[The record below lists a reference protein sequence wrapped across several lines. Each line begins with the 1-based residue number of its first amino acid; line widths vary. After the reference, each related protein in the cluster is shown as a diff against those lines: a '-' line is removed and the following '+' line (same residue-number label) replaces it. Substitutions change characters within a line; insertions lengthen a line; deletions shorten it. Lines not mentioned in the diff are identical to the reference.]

1 MKILKKITA
10 AIIICIMA
18 MSLIG
23 CHPKDEIA
31 VTIDGQKYT
40 SAYYMAALLNAYT
53 EAQNLVYNDLSE
65 EELSSSSKID
75 FSSKKVEGKAFDS
88 WVKDTAIESLKQIAY
103 YKSCC
108 EKNELKLT
116 DEQTSSAEYYASLYW
131 SNYGYSQ
138 LFEPNGVSLE
148 TYKKYMLDGS
158 YSALYFEHLYGK
170 DGEKEIAS
178 KTVKS
183 EFKKNFILANM
194 LEVTFSEET
203 DAEKKKIGEQFEDYY
218 KALKNGKKTFEEI
231 YVEYNN
237 IKEEDHKHEENG
249 PKDPHATV
257 IGAEGTG
264 YEHDY
269 YKDIKKLDA
278 GEIKLI
284 KKDDN
289 AGYLLVIKQDISADK
304 YYLENMDMTVR
315 HLIKDEEFTAD
326 SEKAAAKLTAD
337 INKYAVNQF
346 KVNKIVEP
354 SYQ

>member
-10 AIIICIMA
+10 AVIICIMA
-18 MSLIG
+18 VSLIG

-31 VTIDGQKYT
+31 VTINGYDYT
-40 SAYYMAALLNAYT
+40 SAYYMCTLIEAYS
-53 EAQNLVYNDLSE
+53 QGQQLVYDELSE
-65 EELSSSSKID
+65 EELSSSSEID
-75 FSSKKVEGKAFDS
+75 FSSKKIEDKNFNT
-88 WVKDTAIESLKQIAY
+88 WVKDTAIETLKQLSY
-103 YKSCC
+103 YKSRC
-108 EKNELKLT
+108 EESKLELT
-116 DEQTSSAEYYASLYW
+116 EEQISSAEYYASLYW

-158 YSALYFEHLYGK
+158 YSALYFEHLYGE

-183 EFKKNFILANM
+183 EFKKNFILANV

-203 DAEKKKIGEQFEDYY
+203 DDEKKKIKEQFEDYY
-218 KALKNGKKTFEEI
+218 EDLKNSKKTFEEI

-237 IKEEDHKHEENG
+237 IKDEDHTHEEDG

-257 IGAEGTG
+257 IGDEGTG

-269 YKDIKKLDA
+269 YDKIKSMKIGAVKLF
-278 GEIKLI
+278 E
-284 KKDDN
+284 KDDD
-289 AGYLLVIKQDISADK
+289 AGYLLVVKQDISADK
-304 YYLENMDMTVR
+304 YYLENMDITVR

-346 KVNKIVEP
+346 KVNKIIEP